1 MTMQDNVL
9 SPIKEIIKNFFTNIV
24 VTCVKQ
30 KNYKL
35 EVDMLAYNNN
45 VQYYYRNKIN
55 DLIDINNFLI
65 IENKK
70 IRDKAISKLIFKNEN
85 YFNQLKYSKNKVE
98 DLLFKI
104 QSNIDAAYKIYKKRG
119 YKWKM

>member
-1 MTMQDNVL
+1 MQDNVL

-24 VTCVKQ
+24 VSCIKQ
-30 KNYKL
+30 KNYQL

-104 QSNIDAAYKIYKKRG
+104 QSNIDAAYIIYKKRG